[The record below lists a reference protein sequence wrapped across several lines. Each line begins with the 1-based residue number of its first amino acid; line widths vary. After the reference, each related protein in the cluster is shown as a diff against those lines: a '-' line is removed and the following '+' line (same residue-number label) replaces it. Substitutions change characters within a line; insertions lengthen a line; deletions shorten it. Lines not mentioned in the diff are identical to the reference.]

1 MGYTAHKIKH
11 LLLGIELQKKS
22 KEEDRRFKQFS
33 RFKQGSNKQAR
44 WLFALP
50 SK

>member
-11 LLLGIELQKKS
+11 LLLGIELQKKG

-33 RFKQGSNKQAR
+33 NKQDGC
-44 WLFALP
+44 LHCP
-50 SK
+50 QND